1 VQGAVEGTVKGFGS
15 ICAAGLAAVLLLIAS
30 GDAAIAEQ
38 AWVRGEIRLN
48 IRTGPGH
55 QYRIIGLVKTGDAID
70 VLERGEEWTKIQV
83 RGDDGSSKQGWIP
96 GGYLNSEPPPTVQLE
111 RAQSRVA
118 TLEEELGTLKS
129 ETGKLRS
136 DNEILTS
143 QDGDQQSQIKQL
155 TMENMELRA
164 GARYPEWITGAS
176 IFAAGMVLGAWLHR
190 NSARRQPTRI
200 RL

>member
-1 VQGAVEGTVKGFGS
+1 MKGFGS
-15 ICAAGLAAVLLLIAS
+15 ACVLGVIAVALLLA
-30 GDAAIAEQ
+30 GGRPATAEQ
-38 AWVRGEIRLN
+38 AWVRGEVRLN
-48 IRTGPGH
+48 IRTGPGN

-70 VLERGEEWTKIQV
+70 VLERGEDWTKIQIQQE
-83 RGDDGSSKQGWIP
+83 DGSTKQGWIP

-111 RAQSRVA
+111 RAQSKVE
-118 TLEEELGTLKS
+118 TLEQELSALKS

>member
-1 VQGAVEGTVKGFGS
+1 MKGFGS
-15 ICAAGLAAVLLLIAS
+15 ACVLGVTAVALLLA
-30 GDAAIAEQ
+30 GGRPATAEQ
-38 AWVRGEIRLN
+38 AWVRGEVRLN
-48 IRTGPGH
+48 IRTGPGN

-70 VLERGEEWTKIQV
+70 VLERGEDWTKIQIQQE
-83 RGDDGSSKQGWIP
+83 DGSTKQGWIP

-111 RAQSRVA
+111 RAQSRVE
-118 TLEEELGTLKS
+118 TLEQELTTLKS

>member
-1 VQGAVEGTVKGFGS
+1 MKGFGS
-15 ICAAGLAAVLLLIAS
+15 ACVLGVTAVVLLLA
-30 GDAAIAEQ
+30 GGRPATAEQ
-38 AWVRGEIRLN
+38 AWVRGEVRLN
-48 IRTGPGH
+48 IRTGPGN

-70 VLERGEEWTKIQV
+70 VLERGEDWTKIQIQQE
-83 RGDDGSSKQGWIP
+83 DGSTKQGWIP

-111 RAQSRVA
+111 RAQSRVE
-118 TLEEELGTLKS
+118 TLEQELTTLKS

>member
-1 VQGAVEGTVKGFGS
+1 MKRFGNT
-15 ICAAGLAAVLLLIAS
+15 CALGLAVLAILIAS
-30 GDAAIAEQ
+30 GQSALAEPG
-38 AWVRGEIRLN
+38 WVRGEVRLN
-48 IRTGPGH
+48 IRTGPGN
-55 QYRIIGLVKTGDAID
+55 QFRIVGGVKTGDEVT
-70 VLERGEEWTKIQV
+70 VLERGEEWTKIQI
-83 RGDDGSSKQGWIP
+83 RGEDGEIKAGWIP
-96 GGYLNSEPPPTVQLE
+96 GGYLQSEPPASVQLE
-111 RAQSRVA
+111 QVTGRMQ
-118 TLEEELGTLKS
+118 TLEQELTTLKS
-129 ETGKLRS
+129 ESGKLRS

>member
-1 VQGAVEGTVKGFGS
+1 VKGFGS
-15 ICAAGLAAVLLLIAS
+15 ACVLGVTAVALLLAS
-30 GDAAIAEQ
+30 GQSATAEQ
-38 AWVRGEIRLN
+38 AWVRGEVRLN
-48 IRTGPGH
+48 IRTGPGN

-70 VLERGEEWTKIQV
+70 VLERGDEWTKVQL
-83 RGDDGSSKQGWIP
+83 RGEDGTTKQGWIP
-96 GGYLNSEPPPTVQLE
+96 GGYLNAEPPPTVQLE
-111 RAQSRVA
+111 RAQSKLA
-118 TLEEELGTLKS
+118 TLEQELTTLKS